1 VAGPWALVIV
11 EDFRT
16 PQVEGRR
23 PAGFGLIC
31 RYIDG
36 VHRVKRF
43 FEVASLL
50 APPASLLAPEIVWRV
65 RNPVSLPR
73 SVEEQRACRTGA
85 SSSHVTFVI
94 GKNVEA
100 GLYDLCL
107 ELGYMMPIGSINLLA
122 NLKQLELLTVTAGF
136 DRSSPPRWTEP

>member
-1 VAGPWALVIV
+1 VTG

-43 FEVASLL
+43 FEVVSLL
-50 APPASLLAPEIVWRV
+50 APPASLMAPEIVWRV

-73 SVEEQRACRTGA
+73 SVEEQRACRTCA

-94 GKNVEA
+94 GKNVEP
-100 GLYDLCL
+100 GL
-107 ELGYMMPIGSINLLA
+107 
-122 NLKQLELLTVTAGF
+122 
-136 DRSSPPRWTEP
+136 

>member
-1 VAGPWALVIV
+1 MTG

-43 FEVASLL
+43 FEVVSLL
-50 APPASLLAPEIVWRV
+50 APPASLMAPEIVTCSQSCLFAALGR
-65 RNPVSLPR
+65 
-73 SVEEQRACRTGA
+73 RA
-85 SSSHVTFVI
+85 
-94 GKNVEA
+94 A
-100 GLYDLCL
+100 GL
-107 ELGYMMPIGSINLLA
+107 
-122 NLKQLELLTVTAGF
+122 
-136 DRSSPPRWTEP
+136 